1 MNLQNF
7 EYKKLR
13 RVFIRLR
20 QVLSFEITFAV
31 LTLIIC
37 GICNAVRKPQTC
49 EIKIDKGEV
58 LQLNID
64 SKRDYTAEISDT
76 KVAQLVA
83 KSQEDEE
90 DNNRDI
96 LVANDVG
103 ACKLMLIDK
112 KGRLMKTCD
121 ITVSQPDDSKPE
133 APVPTETAASAPT
146 VSSVITNQSAQAGV
160 SENSVQTSGENQ
172 PVFSGGV
179 YYFDGIPIINK
190 SYPATEEYTPGESE
204 EARQAFNDMKA
215 FARDNNGI
223 SLNIVSGYRTYSYQK
238 KIYEKYSARDTMS
251 EADTYSARPGHSEHQ
266 TGLAFDVNMAS
277 DEFDGTPEAIWL
289 AQHCHEYGF
298 VIRFPKDKEDIT
310 GYQYEPWH
318 IRYVGVE
325 LATYLYNNNL
335 CLEEYFHIDSQYANT
350 YEQEQSGNVIMPDA
364 ESAAAEESSQTDN
377 SVPKPAASVSK
388 SNIPFD

>member
-1 MNLQNF
+1 MNLENF
-7 EYKKLR
+7 EYKQLR
-13 RVFIRLR
+13 RIFIRLR
-20 QVLSFEITFAV
+20 QVLSFEITFA
-31 LTLIIC
+31 LLILIIC

-58 LQLNID
+58 LQLNIK
-64 SKRDYTAEISDT
+64 SSRDYTAEISDT

-83 KSQEDEE
+83 KSEEDEQE
-90 DNNRDI
+90 NNRDI
-96 LVANDVG
+96 LVANDTG

-121 ITVSQPDDSKPE
+121 ITVSKPDDTRPQ
-133 APVPTETAASAPT
+133 APVPTEPT
-146 VSSVITNQSAQAGV
+146 PTTSDIITQSAQAGV
-160 SENSVQTSGENQ
+160 SEDSVQVSKENQ

-190 SYPATEEYTPGESE
+190 SYPATEEYAPGESE

-223 SLNIVSGYRTYSYQK
+223 SLNIVSGYRTYGYQK
-238 KIYEKYSARDTMS
+238 GIYEKYVARDS
-251 EADTYSARPGHSEHQ
+251 INEADTYSARPGHSEHQ
-266 TGLAFDVNMAS
+266 TGLAFDINIAS
-277 DEFDGTPEAIWL
+277 HEFDGTPEEKWL

-310 GYQYEPWH
+310 GYEYESWH

-335 CLEEYFHIDSQYANT
+335 CLEEYFHIDSQYANS
-350 YEQEQSGNVIMPDA
+350 YEQEQNGQVIMPEA
-364 ESAAAEESSQTDN
+364 VSENTIENSSLNNNNNN
-377 SVPKPAASVSK
+377 SVPAPATSISK